1 MEQQLE
7 QVRES
12 RSNLD
17 EENEALQRVVAVRD
31 KLLEAQAEQIEALKS
46 ELELQLQ
53 LLHQSE
59 SRASYDADRRRGE
72 QQQQQQQQQRRDAD
86 LSPDSLEASTV
97 AGDLP
102 SLFHELQHVLGHLMR
117 RVERSTRVLENIQS
131 AGALASPRSP
141 RSHVTPATSTE
152 DISVK

>member
-72 QQQQQQQQQRRDAD
+72 QQQQQQQQRRDAD